1 MLSRIVGW
9 TLDRPRL
16 VTAAALLVLI
26 YGVIVLGRAKL
37 DVFPDF
43 VPAQVEVQTEA
54 PGLTAEQVEQL
65 VTRPV
70 EAAINGSAGVAA
82 IRSQSIAG
90 LSAIT
95 VVFAEGSEPFRARQV
110 VSEALNEVEPLPQGV
125 STPQST
131 PL

>member
-1 MLSRIVGW
+1 MLSGIVRW

-16 VTAAALLVLI
+16 MAIAALLVLV
-26 YGVIVLGRAKL
+26 YGVIVLGRVKL

-82 IRSQSIAG
+82 IRSQSSAG
-90 LSAIT
+90 ISVIT
-95 VVFAEGSEPFRARQV
+95 VSFAEGSEPFRARQV
-110 VSEALNEVEPLPQGV
+110 VSEALNE
-125 STPQST
+125 
-131 PL
+131 

>member
-1 MLSRIVGW
+1 MLSAIVGW
-9 TLDRPRL
+9 TLKRPRL
-16 VTAAALLVLI
+16 IVAAALLLLI
-26 YGVIVLGRAKL
+26 YGGIVLGRTKL

-82 IRSQSIAG
+82 IRSESIAG

-95 VVFAEGSEPFRARQV
+95 VNFSEGSEPFRARQV
-110 VSEALNEVEPLPQGV
+110 VA
-125 STPQST
+125 
-131 PL
+131 